1 MRTAK
6 TWAGPFAD
14 RFEAGFPVDRNPLR
28 TIGREGEYPVV
39 REDGT
44 AADVTELWDGIEAG
58 GGLVRQREG
67 ELTVGLAGAEYSYTI
82 EVGRGTIEVIT
93 EPCPDLRSLQLRHE
107 AAMARLLAVARD
119 HGVRVLGYGVQPRTR
134 ASRALMTPKQR
145 YQALLDVIGEPW
157 LWFAVTASDQ
167 VQVDI
172 ARGEL
177 IGLTNVGNLLAPV
190 VVALCAN
197 SPIQGGFDR
206 GVQSTREARMGE
218 IGAETGRHGMPL
230 GPAVDAKDLVARLG
244 GMPYLLRKE
253 GDRLVADGQRFE
265 DWLESVGGPEAP
277 GAWDGFLLHEHY
289 VWHSARPRSA
299 HGTLELRSACQQPW
313 GEHMAAAAL
322 SLGMVEAGTSIAAWL
337 ERELGDGA
345 WSAMRQW
352 HRDVVQ
358 GGLSAPPPIRG
369 LLEGV
374 LERCDAAL
382 RARGRGEEH
391 YLDPLRRRVYERRNP
406 AAKARDA
413 FAAGGWAGLIAHAA
427 IP

>member
-265 DWLESVGGPEAP
+265 DWLESVAVGRAHGGGGAVAGNGGGRHEHRGVARARAGRRRLVGDAPVAP
-277 GAWDGFLLHEHY
+277 GRGPGRAVGAASDPRP
-289 VWHSARPRSA
+289 ARGRA
-299 HGTLELRSACQQPW
+299 RALRR
-313 GEHMAAAAL
+313 GAA
-322 SLGMVEAGTSIAAWL
+322 
-337 ERELGDGA
+337 GA
-345 WSAMRQW
+345 
-352 HRDVVQ
+352 
-358 GGLSAPPPIRG
+358 
-369 LLEGV
+369 
-374 LERCDAAL
+374 
-382 RARGRGEEH
+382 RARGRALPRPAAPPRLRAPQPGCQGARRV
-391 YLDPLRRRVYERRNP
+391 RRRWLGGADRPRRDP
-406 AAKARDA
+406 VAPE
-413 FAAGGWAGLIAHAA
+413 AGGPVVALARRAACAGLGWREEG
-427 IP
+427 